1 MAHSSIFLRGKRS
14 KTSATISPA
23 GPPPTIIVSRAG
35 TLVSISQPLHPR
47 MSAMRISVPT
57 IDTTMEPMHPTL
69 LEKIRTWQKENVG
82 REWIAPR
89 AVRPLAEL
97 LRVVVQHLE
106 VDLAGR
112 ADLRSNLH
120 FDLLG

>member
-1 MAHSSIFLRGKRS
+1 
-14 KTSATISPA
+14 
-23 GPPPTIIVSRAG
+23 
-35 TLVSISQPLHPR
+35 LVSISQPLHPR